1 MRTKNL
7 PRNTMLSIGLVT
19 VVLLKLILW
28 PTALINRQLSRVGT
42 WIIMKWK

>member
-1 MRTKNL
+1 
-7 PRNTMLSIGLVT
+7 MLSIGLVT

-28 PTALINRQLSRVGT
+28 PTKMASKQLSRVGT